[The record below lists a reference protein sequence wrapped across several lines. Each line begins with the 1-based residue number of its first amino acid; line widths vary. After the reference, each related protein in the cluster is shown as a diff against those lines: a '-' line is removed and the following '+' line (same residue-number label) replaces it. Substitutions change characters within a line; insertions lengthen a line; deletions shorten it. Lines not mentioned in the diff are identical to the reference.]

1 MGHPNFYAIIF
12 ILLPSPVLKH
22 AFLKSAL
29 NCQGGSSEYF
39 IQCKNACEL
48 KMRILYHWL
57 QYLTHR
63 CNWDLGLLCFLEIDT
78 LKAWTVS
85 KSAPF
90 IMACLAFKCIRV
102 SYRPLAWR
110 FMCAITC
117 CREHM
122 GISHWCFT
130 TSPVKK
136 KKKTWKNFPMV
147 PLINVVLFPKS
158 AASTILIHQFLLA
171 HQMQNHIVCV
181 GLTVVHIHVSDHGSK
196 HLDRPYVASSDGTKV
211 VPLC

>member
-1 MGHPNFYAIIF
+1 MH
-12 ILLPSPVLKH
+12 
-22 AFLKSAL
+22 
-29 NCQGGSSEYF
+29 SSELQT
-39 IQCKNACEL
+39 ISL
-48 KMRILYHWL
+48 KVHVCHHVLQRAHGHQSLMLYD
-57 QYLTHR
+57 LT
-63 CNWDLGLLCFLEIDT
+63 
-78 LKAWTVS
+78 S
-85 KSAPF
+85 K
-90 IMACLAFKCIRV
+90 
-102 SYRPLAWR
+102 
-110 FMCAITC
+110 
-117 CREHM
+117 
-122 GISHWCFT
+122 
-130 TSPVKK
+130 KK

>member
-1 MGHPNFYAIIF
+1 MW
-12 ILLPSPVLKH
+12 V
-22 AFLKSAL
+22 
-29 NCQGGSSEYF
+29 
-39 IQCKNACEL
+39 KNAHPIPL
-48 KMRILYHWL
+48 IAVFNPSL
-57 QYLTHR
+57 QLGFGAAMFFR
-63 CNWDLGLLCFLEIDT
+63 NWHIESMDSFEVC
-78 LKAWTVS
+78 S
-85 KSAPF
+85 F
-90 IMACLAFKCIRV
+90 IMACLDFKCIRV

-130 TSPVKK
+130 TSPV